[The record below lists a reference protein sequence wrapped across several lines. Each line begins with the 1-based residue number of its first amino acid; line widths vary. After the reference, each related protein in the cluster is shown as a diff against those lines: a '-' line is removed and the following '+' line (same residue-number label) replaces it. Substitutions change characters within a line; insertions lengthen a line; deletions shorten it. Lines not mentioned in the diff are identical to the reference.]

1 MVHKHQQNMGMPV
14 LQWINLHHN
23 ACMHESRNN
32 KDEEEERL
40 EEPKCWGVCY
50 ETVSPR
56 NSYTNGT
63 RTAILMY
70 MFTRNAGNFHEV
82 PSLYKELQQLMTFGT
97 RTVS

>member
-1 MVHKHQQNMGMPV
+1 MGMPV

-23 ACMHESRNN
+23 ACMRGSRNN
-32 KDEEEERL
+32 TDEEEERL

-50 ETVSPR
+50 ETASPR
-56 NSYTNGT
+56 NGYINGT

-70 MFTRNAGNFHEV
+70 MFTRNGGNFHGV